1 MLHSFVKK
9 TNKTPLREFEIAE
22 SRLKE
27 IKHANS

>member
-9 TNKTPLREFEIAE
+9 TGKTPQRELAVAE